1 MRLLAV
7 TLVVLAG
14 LATMPV
20 APALNECQNPCQSV
34 VVPKTPPVAT
44 KDRTFYV
51 YAQAAT
57 CQPTDG
63 YCAGGPAPRVRGL
76 VYEETNCESGLQ
88 RYQTI
93 HCVADQVVLL

>member
-7 TLVVLAG
+7 TTLAFAV

-20 APALNECQNPCQSV
+20 APALNECQGTCQT
-34 VVPKTPPVAT
+34 VPVTKVPPVT
-44 KDRTFYV
+44 SKDTTYYV
-51 YAQAAT
+51 YAQALT

-63 YCAGGPAPRVRGL
+63 YCGGGPAPRVRGL

-88 RYQTI
+88 RFQTI
-93 HCVADQVVLL
+93 RCVADKVVLL